1 MQNKLFSIVE
11 PSVNLKNSI
20 INKIKREEIKRT
32 AYKIAISSGI
42 SLATIFVTIFS
53 VSNIIKDAYQSGL
66 SEYLSLIFSDGTLL
80 ISHWQTYLISITESL
95 PMIQITV
102 TVASVW
108 IFAWSLNTVVE
119 TLKTR
124 RQFFIRSINY

>member
-124 RQFFIRSINY
+124 RQFFMRSINY